1 MKGIIM
7 RDAISNAQKEAL
19 KAKDKTALSTIRLI
33 TAALKDRDIA
43 ARTKGSG
50 DGISDDEILSMLQTM
65 IKQRAESVK
74 LYNEGNRPELA
85 AAENEEIRVIQQ
97 FLPQQ
102 LTAAELEEAITN
114 AISETGAESVKDM
127 GKVMGVLKGKYAGQI
142 DFGAVSGEIKSRL
155 MQNS

>member
-1 MKGIIM
+1 M
-7 RDAISNAQKEAL
+7 RDAISTAQKEAL

-33 TAALKDRDIA
+33 AAALKDRDIA

-50 DGISDDEILSMLQTM
+50 EGISDDEILSMLQTM

-102 LTAAELEEAITN
+102 LSAEELDAAITS
-114 AISETGAESVKDM
+114 AITQAGAESVKDM
-127 GKVMGVLKGKYAGQI
+127 GKVMGVLKSAYAGQI
-142 DFGAVSGEIKSRL
+142 DFGVASGQIKARL
-155 MQNS
+155 MQKG

>member
-1 MKGIIM
+1 M

-43 ARTKGSG
+43 ARTKGAG

-74 LYNEGNRPELA
+74 LYNKGNRPELA

-102 LTAAELEEAITN
+102 LSDEELEKAIAEAIT
-114 AISETGAESVKDM
+114 SSGAESVKDM
-127 GKVMGVLKGKYAGQI
+127 GKVMAVLKGQYAGQI
-142 DFGAVSGEIKSRL
+142 DFGVASGKIKTTL
-155 MQNS
+155 MQKD

>member
-1 MKGIIM
+1 M
-7 RDAISNAQKEAL
+7 RDAISTAQKDAL

-50 DGISDDEILSMLQTM
+50 EGITDDQILAMLQTM

-102 LTAAELEEAITN
+102 LSAEELAEAITA
-114 AISETGAESVKDM
+114 AIAESQAESVKDM
-127 GKVMGVLKGKYAGQI
+127 GKVMGVLKASYAGQI
-142 DFGAVSGEIKSRL
+142 DFGAASGEVKSRL
-155 MQNS
+155 MQKGA

>member
-102 LTAAELEEAITN
+102 LTAAELEDAITN

-127 GKVMGVLKGKYAGQI
+127 GKVMGVLKSKYAGQI
-142 DFGAVSGEIKSRL
+142 DFGAASGEIKSRL

>member
-1 MKGIIM
+1 M
-7 RDAISNAQKEAL
+7 RDAISTAQKEAL

-43 ARTKGSG
+43 ARTKGTG
-50 DGISDDEILSMLQTM
+50 EGISDDDILSMLQTM

-74 LYNEGNRPELA
+74 LYTEGNRPELA

-102 LTAAELEEAITN
+102 LTADELAQ
-114 AISETGAESVKDM
+114 AISDAIASSGAESVRDM
-127 GKVMGVLKGKYAGQI
+127 GKVMGVLKADYAGRI
-142 DFGAVSGEIKSRL
+142 DFGAASGEIKARL
-155 MQNS
+155 MQKD